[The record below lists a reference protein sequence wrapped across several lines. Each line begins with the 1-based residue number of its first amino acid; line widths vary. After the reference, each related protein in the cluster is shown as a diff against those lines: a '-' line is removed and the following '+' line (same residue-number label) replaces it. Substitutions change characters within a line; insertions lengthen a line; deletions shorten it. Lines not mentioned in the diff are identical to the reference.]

1 MASTRRKSL
10 ACACDRRYNYA
21 PGRLPA
27 RNAGYYQRRLHEEK
41 DVRLHWLGH
50 VPFEDAANIGLY
62 AEEHGY
68 TVTDTQLYTDATL
81 PPIADIDALA
91 IMGGPMNIYQ
101 HRDHPWLL
109 KEKRFIE
116 QAIEAGV
123 PTIGVCLGA
132 QLIADVLGARVAQ
145 NPQIEIGW
153 FEVETATA
161 ADHEGLLPDLPSR
174 FTAFHWHGDAFDIPS
189 GATRLAKS
197 EACPNQAF
205 EYGGHVLGF
214 QFHLEYSAQSIEKM
228 LVHCAD
234 ELVEAPFVQDRRRIT
249 QGLSHVAKTR
259 ELLDS
264 VLSTLLGDTVRDGVS

>member
-1 MASTRRKSL
+1 M
-10 ACACDRRYNYA
+10 
-21 PGRLPA
+21 
-27 RNAGYYQRRLHEEK
+27 
-41 DVRLHWLGH
+41 RLHWLGH
-50 VPFEDAANIGLY
+50 VPFEDAANIGLW
-62 AEEHGY
+62 AERQGC
-68 TVTDTQLYTDATL
+68 TVTDTQLYTDAPL
-81 PPIADIDALA
+81 PAITDIDALA

-101 HRDHPWLL
+101 HRDHPWLIE
-109 KEKRFIE
+109 EKRFIE
-116 QAIEAGV
+116 QAIEARL

-132 QLIADVLGARVAQ
+132 QLIADVLGAKVAQ

-153 FEVETATA
+153 FEVETVTA
-161 ADHEGLLPDLPSR
+161 ANQEGLLPDLPSR

-189 GATRLAKS
+189 GATRLAQS

-205 EYGGHVLGF
+205 EYGGHVVAF

-234 ELVEAPFVQDRRRIT
+234 ELVEAPFVQDKQRIT
-249 QGLSHVAKTR
+249 QGLTNVAKTR

>member
-1 MASTRRKSL
+1 
-10 ACACDRRYNYA
+10 
-21 PGRLPA
+21 
-27 RNAGYYQRRLHEEK
+27 
-41 DVRLHWLGH
+41 VRLHWLGH
-50 VPFEDAANIGLY
+50 VPFEDAANIGLW
-62 AEEHGY
+62 AEQHGY
-68 TVTDTQLYTDATL
+68 TVTDTQLYTNAPL
-81 PPIADIDALA
+81 PAIADIDALA

-116 QAIEAGV
+116 QAIGAGV

-145 NPQIEIGW
+145 NPQLEIGW
-153 FEVETATA
+153 FEVETVTAT
-161 ADHEGLLPDLPSR
+161 DQEGLLNDLPSR

-189 GATRLAKS
+189 GATRLAQS

-205 EYGGHVLGF
+205 AYGRHVLGF
-214 QFHLEYSAQSIEKM
+214 QFHLEYSAQSIERM

-234 ELVEAPFVQDRRRIT
+234 ELVEAPFVQDKQQIT
-249 QGLSHVAKTR
+249 QGLTNVAKTR

-264 VLSTLLGDTVRDGVS
+264 VLNALVGDAARDGVA